1 MQSKEENFQGCNS
14 RDSALYIARN
24 LRKVN
29 ALSAL
34 LSNPCVTLKLTFWK
48 SSLITFMIK
57 ISNYLRRDLL

>member
-14 RDSALYIARN
+14 RDGAIYMYIARN

-34 LSNPCVTLKLTFWK
+34 LSNPCVTLKLTF
-48 SSLITFMIK
+48 
-57 ISNYLRRDLL
+57 